1 MWIIE
6 VLKATMDVVERGT
19 CFLTRTRHHGI
30 FFKVHFLT
38 ICMEK

>member
-19 CFLTRTRHHGI
+19 CSLMKVRTPWNI
-30 FFKVHFLT
+30 F
-38 ICMEK
+38 